1 MVVSVFFSFFQGVQ
15 GCLSLTKCVCVW
27 FLSVISPVLHFF
39 FALESL
45 HVMRKH
51 GVIETSDLEYEFL
64 RFLLHLC
71 AVSQS
76 CLDDCALREMN
87 ECRDG
92 FVVDEIAREDCW
104 CASGCEATMAFTS
117 GLELRRVVVESL
129 TGNADYAADRRVIT
143 DKSIVL
149 GWVGVVEQAL
159 QCCEEKMKF
168 GSGTVRG

>member
-1 MVVSVFFSFFQGVQ
+1 MVVFLSFSFFQGVQ
-15 GCLSLTKCVCVW
+15 GYLSLTKCVW

-39 FALESL
+39 FALVSL

-76 CLDDCALREMN
+76 CLDDCVLRGIN

-129 TGNADYAADRRVIT
+129 TGNAHYAADKGELSLIR
-143 DKSIVL
+143 
-149 GWVGVVEQAL
+149 AL
-159 QCCEEKMKF
+159 CWDGLEWWSKRF
-168 GSGTVRG
+168 SAARIR